1 MPRVTLI
8 GSRGT
13 GKSTVG
19 GLLAARLGEPFVDAD
34 VALEARCGASIGTL
48 IRERG
53 EPAFRD
59 AESAL
64 LGELL
69 GRSGGVLGTG
79 GGVVVRAENR
89 VLLRRHGQPVVWL
102 TAPADVIRARL
113 AADPLTAVRR
123 PALVGGDPLAE
134 IETLLRERERFYR
147 ETADLVVDAT
157 APADEVVARIVA
169 LLATGTEAAP

>member
-19 GLLAARLGEPFVDAD
+19 GLLATRLGEPFLDAD
-34 VALEARCGASIGTL
+34 VVLEERCGTSIAEF
-48 IRERG
+48 IRGRG
-53 EPAFRD
+53 ESAFRD
-59 AESAL
+59 AESEL

-69 GRSGGVLGTG
+69 ERPGVLGTG
-79 GGVVVRAENR
+79 GGVVVRTENR
-89 VLLRRHGQPVVWL
+89 ALLRRRGRPVIWL

-123 PALVGGDPLAE
+123 PALIGGDPLAE
-134 IETLLRERERFYR
+134 IETLLQNREPLYR
-147 ETADLVVDAT
+147 ETADVVVDAA
-157 APADEVVARIVA
+157 APVDEVVARIVA
-169 LLATGTEAAP
+169 LLATGMGAAS